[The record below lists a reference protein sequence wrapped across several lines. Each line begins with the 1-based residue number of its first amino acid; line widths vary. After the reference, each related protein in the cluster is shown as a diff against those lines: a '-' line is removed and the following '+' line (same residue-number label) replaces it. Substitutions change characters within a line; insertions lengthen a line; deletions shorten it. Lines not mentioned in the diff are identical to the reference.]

1 MAKKEKKIQ
10 YNLIKSKLAEANK
23 SNQQLAEKLGVA
35 DETVSSWC
43 TNSAQPSIKRLF
55 LIADYL
61 NINVQSLLT
70 PTSPKSK
77 DSHSK

>member
-10 YNLIKSKLAEANK
+10 YNLIKAKLAETNK

-35 DETVSSWC
+35 EETVSSWC

-61 NINVQSLLT
+61 NINVQSLLI
-70 PTSPKSK
+70 PTRPKQEEAISQ
-77 DSHSK
+77 